1 MYVID
6 FMKRLFKKNNV
17 GTIIYLCMNMVMY
30 IALLG
35 GFALPEMIPMAIFL
49 YLICLTIALS
59 PIGEFVLRLQCGCKK
74 IKKEKYKNRLEPLFN
89 EAYRRAKQL
98 DPTIS
103 DNVKLFMSKSMI
115 PNAFAV
121 GRKTVCVTRGLCEL
135 EDSQIL
141 GILGH
146 EFGHIA
152 NKDTDMLLV
161 INVSNFLLTAV
172 FFIVRIIVSFVVIL
186 AGGEERPIGSILAS
200 FFIDLLLVWLMSL
213 WTKLGNLFHMKSSRM
228 NEYRAD
234 AFSCEC
240 GFSQNLY
247 SALYVLEQSFGDKE
261 EKSVFAALGASH
273 PDTADRLDAIEEW
286 RPGSLKINEP
296 SESSKLGEQFFELKN
311 KVTSQGG
318 ELLQNVKNKVG
329 DTKNQYQTKRE
340 MNTQVAYAG
349 MGQMAPPPPPMPIS
363 GQMAPPPPPMPISG
377 QMAPPPPPMP
387 ISGQMAPPPPPMLI
401 SGQMAPPPPPMPVG
415 IQPMQTGVK
424 EMPVSPMQVPVMAS
438 PSNATTG
445 RVTRS
450 LSEIAAE
457 KAKAEA
463 KRKELEEAE
472 RREREKQE
480 REEQERVKKIN
491 PGEYCFARYFRDGLY
506 YYGQV
511 EKVSEQEVD
520 FVFFD
525 GVKQTISVSKIFKTD
540 EAFKQMQCFGNWNN
554 GGGYYPASILEIGQD
569 NLTIQYEEDQE
580 IIETVTPAQVRFAV
594 L

>member
-17 GTIIYLCMNMVMY
+17 GTIIYLCMNMVIY

-103 DNVKLFMSKSMI
+103 DNVRLFMSKSMI

-349 MGQMAPPPPPMPIS
+349 MGQMAPPPPPPPMPTNV
-363 GQMAPPPPPMPISG
+363 QMAPPPPPMPISG
-377 QMAPPPPPMP
+377 QMVPPPPP
-387 ISGQMAPPPPPMLI
+387 S
-401 SGQMAPPPPPMPVG
+401 MPVG
-415 IQPMQTGVK
+415 IQPMRSGVQG
-424 EMPVSPMQVPVMAS
+424 MPTPPMSATPMQAP

-445 RVTRS
+445 RVTKS

-463 KRKELEEAE
+463 EKKELEEAE
-472 RREREKQE
+472 RMA

-491 PGEYCFARYFRDGLY
+491 PGEYYFARYFRDGLY

-554 GGGYYPASILEIGQD
+554 GGSYYPASILEIGQD
-569 NLTIQYEEDQE
+569 NLTIQYDEEQE

>member
-6 FMKRLFKKNNV
+6 FLKRLFKKNNV

-103 DNVKLFMSKSMI
+103 DNVRLFMSKSMI

-349 MGQMAPPPPPMPIS
+349 MGQMAPPPPPMPTNV
-363 GQMAPPPPPMPISG
+363 QMAPPPPPMPISG
-377 QMAPPPPPMP
+377 QMVP
-387 ISGQMAPPPPPMLI
+387 
-401 SGQMAPPPPPMPVG
+401 PPPPPMPVG
-415 IQPMQTGVK
+415 IQPMRSGVQG
-424 EMPVSPMQVPVMAS
+424 MPTPPMSATPMQAP

-445 RVTRS
+445 RVTKS

-463 KRKELEEAE
+463 EKKELEEAE
-472 RREREKQE
+472 RRA

-491 PGEYCFARYFRDGLY
+491 PGEYYFARYFRDGLY

-569 NLTIQYEEDQE
+569 NLTIQYDEEQE

>member
-103 DNVKLFMSKSMI
+103 DNVRLFMSKSMI

-363 GQMAPPPPPMPISG
+363 GQMAPPPPPMP
-377 QMAPPPPPMP
+377 
-387 ISGQMAPPPPPMLI
+387 
-401 SGQMAPPPPPMPVG
+401 VG

-525 GVKQTISVSKIFKTD
+525 GVKQTISVSKIFKAD

-554 GGGYYPASILEIGQD
+554 GGGYYPARILEIGQD

>member
-6 FMKRLFKKNNV
+6 FLKRLFKKNNV

-103 DNVKLFMSKSMI
+103 DNVRLFMSKSMI

-349 MGQMAPPPPPMPIS
+349 MGQMAPPPPPMPTNV
-363 GQMAPPPPPMPISG
+363 QMAPPPPPMPISG
-377 QMAPPPPPMP
+377 QMVPPPPP
-387 ISGQMAPPPPPMLI
+387 S
-401 SGQMAPPPPPMPVG
+401 MPVG
-415 IQPMQTGVK
+415 IQPMRSGVQG
-424 EMPVSPMQVPVMAS
+424 MPTPPMSATPMQAP

-445 RVTRS
+445 RVTKS

-463 KRKELEEAE
+463 EKKELEEAE
-472 RREREKQE
+472 RRA

-491 PGEYCFARYFRDGLY
+491 PGEYYFARYFRDGLY

-569 NLTIQYEEDQE
+569 NLTIQYDEEQE

>member
-103 DNVKLFMSKSMI
+103 DNVRLFMSKSMI

-349 MGQMAPPPPPMPIS
+349 MGQMAPPPPPMPTNV
-363 GQMAPPPPPMPISG
+363 QMAPPPPPMPISG
-377 QMAPPPPPMP
+377 QMVP
-387 ISGQMAPPPPPMLI
+387 
-401 SGQMAPPPPPMPVG
+401 PPPPPMPVG
-415 IQPMQTGVK
+415 IQPMRSGVK
-424 EMPVSPMQVPVMAS
+424 EMPVSPMKVPVMAS

-445 RVTRS
+445 RVTKS

-463 KRKELEEAE
+463 EKKELEEAE
-472 RREREKQE
+472 RRA

-491 PGEYCFARYFRDGLY
+491 PGEYYFARYFRDGLY

>member
-6 FMKRLFKKNNV
+6 FLKRLFKKNNV

-103 DNVKLFMSKSMI
+103 DNVRLFMSKSMI

-349 MGQMAPPPPPMPIS
+349 MGQMAPPPPPMPTNV
-363 GQMAPPPPPMPISG
+363 QMAPPPPPMPISG
-377 QMAPPPPPMP
+377 QMVPPPPP
-387 ISGQMAPPPPPMLI
+387 S
-401 SGQMAPPPPPMPVG
+401 MPVG
-415 IQPMQTGVK
+415 IQPMRSGVQG
-424 EMPVSPMQVPVMAS
+424 MPTPPMSATPMQAP

-445 RVTRS
+445 RVTKS

-463 KRKELEEAE
+463 EKKELEEAE
-472 RREREKQE
+472 RRA

-491 PGEYCFARYFRDGLY
+491 PGEYYFARYFRDGLY

-554 GGGYYPASILEIGQD
+554 GGSYYPASILEIGQD
-569 NLTIQYEEDQE
+569 NLTIQYDEEQE

>member
-17 GTIIYLCMNMVMY
+17 GTIIYLCMNMVIY

-103 DNVKLFMSKSMI
+103 DNVRLFMSKSMI

-349 MGQMAPPPPPMPIS
+349 MGQMAPPPPPMPTNV
-363 GQMAPPPPPMPISG
+363 QMAPPPPPMPISG
-377 QMAPPPPPMP
+377 QMVP
-387 ISGQMAPPPPPMLI
+387 
-401 SGQMAPPPPPMPVG
+401 PPPPPMPVG
-415 IQPMQTGVK
+415 IQPMRSGVQG
-424 EMPVSPMQVPVMAS
+424 MPTPPMSATPMQAP

-445 RVTRS
+445 RVTKS

-463 KRKELEEAE
+463 EKKELEEAE
-472 RREREKQE
+472 RRA

-491 PGEYCFARYFRDGLY
+491 PGEYYFARYFRDGLY

>member
-103 DNVKLFMSKSMI
+103 DNVRLFMSKSMI

-186 AGGEERPIGSILAS
+186 AGGEERPVGSILAS

-363 GQMAPPPPPMPISG
+363 GQMAPPPPPMP
-377 QMAPPPPPMP
+377 
-387 ISGQMAPPPPPMLI
+387 
-401 SGQMAPPPPPMPVG
+401 VG

-554 GGGYYPASILEIGQD
+554 GGGYYPARILEIGQD

>member
-1 MYVID
+1 MEMYLFD
-6 FMKRLFKKNNV
+6 FLKRLFKKNNI

-49 YLICLTIALS
+49 YLICLSIALS
-59 PIGEFVLRLQCGCKK
+59 PIGEFILRLQCGCRK
-74 IKKEKYKNRLEPLFN
+74 IKKDKYKNRLEPLFN
-89 EAYRRAKQL
+89 EAFRRAKQL

-103 DNVKLFMSKSMI
+103 DHVKLFMSKSMQ

-121 GRKTVCVTRGLCEL
+121 GRKTVCITRGLCEL
-135 EDSQIL
+135 NDEEIL

-172 FFIVRIIVSFVVIL
+172 FFFARIIISFIIIL
-186 AGGEERPIGSILAS
+186 VGGDERPVGSILAS

-247 SALYVLEQSFGDKE
+247 SALYVLEKNYGGAE

-286 RPGSLKINEP
+286 KPGSLKIDEQAEL
-296 SESSKLGEQFFELKN
+296 SELGEQFMGLKN
-311 KVTSQGG
+311 KVVSQGG
-318 ELLQNVKNKVG
+318 DLLQNAKSKVS
-329 DTKNQYQTKRE
+329 DVKNQYQMRSETK
-340 MNTQVAYAG
+340 MQPTYAG
-349 MGQMAPPPPPMPIS
+349 EGRMAPPPPP
-363 GQMAPPPPPMPISG
+363 PMPAG
-377 QMAPPPPPMP
+377 MRPA
-387 ISGQMAPPPPPMLI
+387 
-401 SGQMAPPPPPMPVG
+401 
-415 IQPMQTGVK
+415 QPTFH
-424 EMPVSPMQVPVMAS
+424 
-438 PSNATTG
+438 ATTG
-445 RVTRS
+445 RITKS

-457 KAKAEA
+457 KA
-463 KRKELEEAE
+463 REEAE
-472 RREREKQE
+472 RIEKNE
-480 REEQERVKKIN
+480 MEKKAREEAEAIKQ
-491 PGEYCFARYFRDGLY
+491 GDFCYARYSRDGLY
-506 YYGQV
+506 YYGQIKEIFDQDV
-511 EKVSEQEVD
+511 N
-520 FVFFD
+520 FLFFD
-525 GVKQTISVSKIFKTD
+525 GVVQQVPLMRLYKVDKAYK
-540 EAFKQMQCFGNWNN
+540 EMQCFGNWNN
-554 GGGYYPASILEIGQD
+554 DGGYYPAHILEMNQD
-569 NLTIQYEEDQE
+569 SFTIQYDEDQE
-580 IIETVTPAQVRFAV
+580 ITETVTLEQVRFAV

>member
-30 IALLG
+30 IALMG

-59 PIGEFVLRLQCGCKK
+59 PVGEFVLRLQCGCKK

-103 DNVKLFMSKSMI
+103 DNVRLFMSKSMV

-135 EDSQIL
+135 EDTQIL

-186 AGGEERPIGSILAS
+186 AGGEERPVGSILAS

-286 RPGSLKINEP
+286 RPGSLKIEEP
-296 SESSKLGEQFFELKN
+296 SESSKLGEQFSELKN

-329 DTKNQYQTKRE
+329 DTKNQYHTKRE

-363 GQMAPPPPPMPISG
+363 GQMAPPPPPMP
-377 QMAPPPPPMP
+377 M
-387 ISGQMAPPPPPMLI
+387 
-401 SGQMAPPPPPMPVG
+401 G
-415 IQPMQTGVK
+415 IQPMRSGVQG
-424 EMPVSPMQVPVMAS
+424 MPTPPMSATPMQAP

-445 RVTRS
+445 RVTKS

-463 KRKELEEAE
+463 ERKELEEAE
-472 RREREKQE
+472 RRA

-491 PGEYCFARYFRDGLY
+491 PGEYCYARYFRDGLY

-525 GVKQTISVSKIFKTD
+525 GVKQTISVSKIFKAD

-554 GGGYYPASILEIGQD
+554 GGGYYPASILEIAQD
-569 NLTIQYEEDQE
+569 NLTIQYDEEQE

>member
-17 GTIIYLCMNMVMY
+17 GTIIYLCMNMVIY

-349 MGQMAPPPPPMPIS
+349 MGQMAPPPPPPPMPTNV
-363 GQMAPPPPPMPISG
+363 QMAPPPPPMPISG
-377 QMAPPPPPMP
+377 QMVP
-387 ISGQMAPPPPPMLI
+387 
-401 SGQMAPPPPPMPVG
+401 PPPPPMPVG
-415 IQPMQTGVK
+415 IQPMRSGVQG
-424 EMPVSPMQVPVMAS
+424 MPTPPMSATPMQAP

-445 RVTRS
+445 RVTKS

-463 KRKELEEAE
+463 EKKELEEAE
-472 RREREKQE
+472 RRA

-491 PGEYCFARYFRDGLY
+491 PGEYYFARYFRDGLY

-511 EKVSEQEVD
+511 EKVSEQEAD

>member
-17 GTIIYLCMNMVMY
+17 GTIIYLCMNMVIY

-103 DNVKLFMSKSMI
+103 DNVRLFMSKSMI

-349 MGQMAPPPPPMPIS
+349 MGQMAPPPPPMPTNV
-363 GQMAPPPPPMPISG
+363 QMAPPPPPMPISG
-377 QMAPPPPPMP
+377 QMVPPPPP
-387 ISGQMAPPPPPMLI
+387 S
-401 SGQMAPPPPPMPVG
+401 MPVG
-415 IQPMQTGVK
+415 IQPMRSGVQG
-424 EMPVSPMQVPVMAS
+424 MPTPPMSATPMQAP

-445 RVTRS
+445 RVTKS

-463 KRKELEEAE
+463 EKKELEEAE
-472 RREREKQE
+472 RRA

-491 PGEYCFARYFRDGLY
+491 PGEYYFARYFRDGLY

-554 GGGYYPASILEIGQD
+554 GGSYYPASILEIGQD
-569 NLTIQYEEDQE
+569 NLTIQYDEEQE

>member
-103 DNVKLFMSKSMI
+103 DNVRLFMSKSMI

-349 MGQMAPPPPPMPIS
+349 MGQMAPPPPPMPTNV
-363 GQMAPPPPPMPISG
+363 QMAPPPPPMPISG
-377 QMAPPPPPMP
+377 QMVPPPPP
-387 ISGQMAPPPPPMLI
+387 S
-401 SGQMAPPPPPMPVG
+401 MPVG
-415 IQPMQTGVK
+415 IQPMRSGVQG
-424 EMPVSPMQVPVMAS
+424 MPTPPMSATPMQAP

-445 RVTRS
+445 RVTKS

-463 KRKELEEAE
+463 EKKELEEAE
-472 RREREKQE
+472 RRA

-491 PGEYCFARYFRDGLY
+491 PGEYYFARYFRDGLY

>member
-349 MGQMAPPPPPMPIS
+349 MGQMAPPPPPPPMPTNV
-363 GQMAPPPPPMPISG
+363 QMAPPPPPMPISG
-377 QMAPPPPPMP
+377 QMVP
-387 ISGQMAPPPPPMLI
+387 
-401 SGQMAPPPPPMPVG
+401 PPPPPMPVG
-415 IQPMQTGVK
+415 IQPMRSGVQG
-424 EMPVSPMQVPVMAS
+424 MPTPPMSATPMQAP

-445 RVTRS
+445 RVTKS

-463 KRKELEEAE
+463 EKKELEEAE
-472 RREREKQE
+472 RRA

-491 PGEYCFARYFRDGLY
+491 PGEYYFARYFRDGLY

>member
-103 DNVKLFMSKSMI
+103 DNVRLFMSKSMI

-387 ISGQMAPPPPPMLI
+387 ISGQMAPPPPPM
-401 SGQMAPPPPPMPVG
+401 PVG

-554 GGGYYPASILEIGQD
+554 GGGYYPARILEIGQD

>member
-103 DNVKLFMSKSMI
+103 DNVRLFMSKSMI

-273 PDTADRLDAIEEW
+273 PDTADRLDAIADW
-286 RPGSLKINEP
+286 RPGSLKNNEP

-363 GQMAPPPPPMPISG
+363 GQMAPPPPPMP
-377 QMAPPPPPMP
+377 
-387 ISGQMAPPPPPMLI
+387 
-401 SGQMAPPPPPMPVG
+401 VG
-415 IQPMQTGVK
+415 IQPMRSGVQG
-424 EMPVSPMQVPVMAS
+424 MPTPPMSATPMQAP

-445 RVTRS
+445 RVTKS

-463 KRKELEEAE
+463 EKKELEEAE

-569 NLTIQYEEDQE
+569 NLTIQYDEEQE

>member
-103 DNVKLFMSKSMI
+103 DNVRLFMSKSMI

-387 ISGQMAPPPPPMLI
+387 ISGQMAPPPPPM
-401 SGQMAPPPPPMPVG
+401 PVG

>member
-17 GTIIYLCMNMVMY
+17 GTIIYLCMNMVIY

-103 DNVKLFMSKSMI
+103 DNVRLFMSKSMI

-349 MGQMAPPPPPMPIS
+349 MGQMAPPPPPMPTNV
-363 GQMAPPPPPMPISG
+363 QMAPPPPPMPISG
-377 QMAPPPPPMP
+377 QMVPPPPP
-387 ISGQMAPPPPPMLI
+387 S
-401 SGQMAPPPPPMPVG
+401 MPVG
-415 IQPMQTGVK
+415 IQPMRSGVQG
-424 EMPVSPMQVPVMAS
+424 MPTPPMSATPMQAP

-445 RVTRS
+445 RVTKS

-463 KRKELEEAE
+463 EKKELEEAE
-472 RREREKQE
+472 RRA

-491 PGEYCFARYFRDGLY
+491 PGEYYFARYFRDGLY

-569 NLTIQYEEDQE
+569 NLTIQYDEEQE

>member
-103 DNVKLFMSKSMI
+103 DNVRLFMSKSMI

-363 GQMAPPPPPMPISG
+363 GQMAPPPPPMP
-377 QMAPPPPPMP
+377 
-387 ISGQMAPPPPPMLI
+387 
-401 SGQMAPPPPPMPVG
+401 VG

-554 GGGYYPASILEIGQD
+554 GGGYYPARILEIGQD

>member
-349 MGQMAPPPPPMPIS
+349 MGQMAPPPPPMPTNV
-363 GQMAPPPPPMPISG
+363 QMAPPPPPMPISG
-377 QMAPPPPPMP
+377 QMVP
-387 ISGQMAPPPPPMLI
+387 
-401 SGQMAPPPPPMPVG
+401 PPPPPMPVG
-415 IQPMQTGVK
+415 IQPMRSGVQG
-424 EMPVSPMQVPVMAS
+424 MPTPQMSVTPMQAP

-445 RVTRS
+445 RVTKS

>member
-363 GQMAPPPPPMPISG
+363 GQMVP
-377 QMAPPPPPMP
+377 
-387 ISGQMAPPPPPMLI
+387 
-401 SGQMAPPPPPMPVG
+401 PPPPPMPVG
-415 IQPMQTGVK
+415 IQPMRSGVQG
-424 EMPVSPMQVPVMAS
+424 MPTPPMSATPMQAP

-445 RVTRS
+445 RVTKS

-463 KRKELEEAE
+463 EKKELEEAE
-472 RREREKQE
+472 RRA

-554 GGGYYPASILEIGQD
+554 GGGYYPARILEIGQD

>member
-1 MYVID
+1 MYIFD
-6 FMKRLFKKNNV
+6 FLKRLFKKNNI

-49 YLICLTIALS
+49 YLICLSIALS
-59 PIGEFVLRLQCGCKK
+59 PIGEFILRLQCGCRK
-74 IKKEKYKNRLEPLFN
+74 IKKDKYKNRLEPLFN
-89 EAYRRAKQL
+89 EAFRRAKQL

-103 DNVKLFMSKSMI
+103 DHVKLFMSKSMQ

-135 EDSQIL
+135 NDEEIL

-172 FFIVRIIVSFVVIL
+172 FFFVRIIISFIIIL
-186 AGGEERPIGSILAS
+186 VGGDERPVGSILAS

-247 SALYVLEQSFGDKE
+247 SALYVLEKNYGGAD

-286 RPGSLKINEP
+286 KPGSLKIDEQAEL
-296 SESSKLGEQFFELKN
+296 SELGEQFMGLKN
-311 KVTSQGG
+311 KVVNQGG
-318 ELLQNVKNKVG
+318 ELLQNAKSKVS
-329 DTKNQYQTKRE
+329 DAKNQYQMRSEVKMQPT
-340 MNTQVAYAG
+340 YAG
-349 MGQMAPPPPPMPIS
+349 DGRMAP
-363 GQMAPPPPPMPISG
+363 
-377 QMAPPPPPMP
+377 
-387 ISGQMAPPPPPMLI
+387 
-401 SGQMAPPPPPMPVG
+401 PPPPPMPVG
-415 IQPMQTGVK
+415 MRPISQPISQLDNQAMIPPSAPPVQTIHTG
-424 EMPVSPMQVPVMAS
+424 QMA
-438 PSNATTG
+438 PPPQPAFHATTG
-445 RVTRS
+445 RVTKS

-457 KAKAEA
+457 KAREAAERMAKEEMEKKA
-463 KRKELEEAE
+463 REEAE
-472 RREREKQE
+472 AIKQ
-480 REEQERVKKIN
+480 
-491 PGEYCFARYFRDGLY
+491 GDFCYARYSRDGLY
-506 YYGQV
+506 YYGQIKEIFAQDV
-511 EKVSEQEVD
+511 N
-520 FVFFD
+520 FMFFD
-525 GVKQTISVSKIFKTD
+525 GVVQQVPVMKLYKVDKACM
-540 EAFKQMQCFGNWNN
+540 EMQCFGNWNN
-554 GGGYYPASILEIGQD
+554 EGGYYPAHILERNQD
-569 NLTIQYEEDQE
+569 SFTIQYDEDQE
-580 IIETVTPAQVRFAV
+580 ITETVTFEQVRFAV

>member
-349 MGQMAPPPPPMPIS
+349 MGQMAPPPPPMPTNV
-363 GQMAPPPPPMPISG
+363 QMAPPPPPMPISG
-377 QMAPPPPPMP
+377 QMVP
-387 ISGQMAPPPPPMLI
+387 
-401 SGQMAPPPPPMPVG
+401 PPPPPMPVG
-415 IQPMQTGVK
+415 IQPMRSGVQG
-424 EMPVSPMQVPVMAS
+424 MPTPPMSATPMQAP

-445 RVTRS
+445 RVTKS

-463 KRKELEEAE
+463 EKKELEEAE
-472 RREREKQE
+472 RRA

-491 PGEYCFARYFRDGLY
+491 PGEYYFARYFRDGLY